1 MSVPAAPRERQSR
14 GLIVAGVACWAALL
28 CCVAAA
34 AEPKPEPPKPL
45 RLQMDQDV
53 TMEVRGHTIAT
64 YRATPS
70 PNRPF
75 LRELW
80 TPGGVQILR
89 DSPHDHKHHHG
100 LMFALSVDGLDF
112 WCDEPTSGRQVPKT
126 LEDVQPGGAPATSR
140 IAFTQPLDW
149 VAPGGTVSLRERRT
163 ITAFSGPKIDATLLT
178 WRSIL
183 SVPGD
188 KPVKL
193 GGSDFSG
200 LGTRFV
206 VSMDGKGKFFNSEG
220 HESSTP
226 GPDGQAIDNK
236 RVTQSTWC
244 AYTATADDK
253 LVTIAVF
260 HHPKNPSPHYFCHL
274 HILRGFAF
282 LTAALGVD
290 QKPIEVKP
298 GAPLDLRFGV
308 ALWDGEVD
316 KGRVEA
322 MYQKWVELEPA
333 KE

>member
-1 MSVPAAPRERQSR
+1 MSVPQMLREKESR
-14 GLIVAGVACWAALL
+14 WLIVAGVACWATFV
-28 CCVAAA
+28 CSVAAA
-34 AEPKPEPPKPL
+34 AGPKSEPPKPL

-80 TPGGVQILR
+80 TPGGVQVLR

-100 LMFALSVDGLDF
+100 LMFALAVDGLDF
-112 WCDEPTSGRQVPKT
+112 WCDEPTCGRQVPKP
-126 LEDVQPGGAPATSR
+126 LEDVQAGGAATTSR
-140 IAFTQPLDW
+140 IGFTQPVDW
-149 VAPGGTVSLRERRT
+149 TAPGGTVSLRERRT
-163 ITAFSGPKIDATLLT
+163 ITAFADPKIDATLLT

-183 SVPGD
+183 SAPGD

-193 GGSDFSG
+193 GGWDFSG

-220 HESSTP
+220 HESAQI
-226 GPDGQAIDNK
+226 GPDGVSIDNK
-236 RVTQSTWC
+236 RVTQSKWC
-244 AYTATADDK
+244 AYTATADNR
-253 LVTIAVF
+253 LVTIAMF
-260 HHPKNPSPHYFCHL
+260 HHPKNPTHYFCHL
-274 HILRGFAF
+274 HIPGMFAF
-282 LTAALGVD
+282 LTGALGVD
-290 QKPIEVKP
+290 RKPIEVKP

-308 ALWDGEVD
+308 ALWDGEID

-322 MYQKWVELEPA
+322 MYQKWVELEPV